1 MIVDRDEWNLF
12 KKLSR
17 NRTVWWQKNVI
28 TCKKCFYGC
37 CKESSNPHCDYI
49 SYEHHSKHCT
59 GLTCI
64 QHGIFKP
71 ATERVK
77 VEKVWSKFNEWINR
91 QVECG
96 FTTMGEVRNVFDR
109 WPDPLGHYT
118 ELSGGGDSQRSVCG
132 DEERVQ
138 TDEVFEEWQKKNKP

>member
-1 MIVDRDEWNLF
+1 MIVEKDEWSLF

-17 NRTVWWQKNVI
+17 HETEWRKKNTI
-28 TCKKCFYGC
+28 ACKKCFYGC
-37 CKESSNPHCDYI
+37 CKESNPHCDYI

-64 QHGIFKP
+64 QRGVFKP

-77 VEKVWSKFNEWINR
+77 VEKVWSKFNEWINEQIKYR
-91 QVECG
+91 
-96 FTTMGEVRNVFDR
+96 FTTMEEVRNVFDR
-109 WPDPLGHYT
+109 WPDPLRHYT
-118 ELSGGGDSQRSVCG
+118 ELSGGGDSQRAVCG

-138 TDEVFEEWQKKNKP
+138 ADEVRKGEAHWKKQS